1 MLVGI
6 DNYGLYPLALD
17 PLETLR
23 WAKSHGAQGVQ
34 FSGFTPEQQTK
45 MDAGYLSDLA
55 QLAWNNGL
63 YLEWGGAQHI
73 PLNMETWKEKDI
85 FEANRTVA
93 REASKLGIR
102 PIRSCSGGLMRWHP
116 ENPPT
121 KTLLD
126 KTAEALKSQ
135 RHMLE
140 DYGVTLAIETHFEFT
155 THELLRL
162 FEMCGAEPGGYL
174 GICLDTMNLLTML
187 EDPVLATERILPWV
201 VCTHI
206 KDGGLL
212 LNSKGLTS
220 FPTPTDQGIINFK
233 KIIQRLATL
242 PWEINLSVEDHGGKF
257 QLPIFEPSFLSEFP
271 DLTSEELSRL
281 VQLTLETKEKGDT
294 GQCNITQRE
303 DWPECCEERIWKD
316 IRALKNLVT
325 MTF

>member
-93 REASKLGIR
+93 REASKLGFR

-257 QLPIFEPSFLSEFP
+257 QLPIFEPSFLSKFP